1 MRLLERSFQQ
11 ATRVSWE
18 YGGGIDMW
26 PWGQGRPVGGG
37 CCNISDMPRLGLVL
51 KPKLEN
57 KANARVISESF
68 KQRDLLI

>member
-1 MRLLERSFQQ
+1 MWGRDRHVAMGTGKTSRRRLL
-11 ATRVSWE
+11 
-18 YGGGIDMW
+18 
-26 PWGQGRPVGGG
+26 
-37 CCNISDMPRLGLVL
+37 ISDMPRLGLVL